1 MQNQIGGD
9 STVQQLSAYAQS
21 SETKRRFVNGKKTSF
36 CFWFKIQTIIDI

>member
-21 SETKRRFVNGKKTSF
+21 SETKRRFVNGKKQVF
-36 CFWFKIQTIIDI
+36 VFGLKFKR